1 MPRVVV
7 LGSSGFDL
15 TIHLPR
21 LPKPGET
28 LLGGHLHSGPGG
40 KGANQAIAA
49 RRSGA
54 EVVFLTAFGD
64 DDFGRRAAEN
74 CRSEGIDLTY
84 AKFVP
89 ATPNQVALI
98 FVGDDGA
105 NLIGVAPG
113 ASAALS
119 VEDVEALPQSLFAA
133 GDVLLASLEIPV
145 PTVAAALRR
154 ARAAGMRTIV
164 NPAPANRAAA
174 APEFLVLVDIL
185 TPNEEEAAALA
196 ESAAQGID
204 GAREAAHALRR
215 MGVRDVIVTLGEQGC
230 LVVTEHEECRIAAP
244 LVEVVDTVGA
254 GDAFSGALAVALA
267 EGRPLIE
274 AADWA
279 CAAGAF
285 AVTQPGAQ
293 GALPTRAQ
301 IDRVILQN

>member
-28 LLGGHLHSGPGG
+28 LLGGHLHAGPGG

-49 RRSGA
+49 RRAGA

-74 CRSEGIDLTY
+74 CGSEGIDLTY

-119 VEDVEALPQSLFAA
+119 AEDVDALPQNLFAA

-164 NPAPANRAAA
+164 NPAPANRLASE
-174 APEFLVLVDIL
+174 PGFLVLVDIL

-204 GAREAAHALRR
+204 GAREAAHALRS

-230 LVVTEHEECRIAAP
+230 LKRV
-244 LVEVVDTVGA
+244 A
-254 GDAFSGALAVALA
+254 GDGRGITKNARSPRLWSKSWTPSARATPSAEPWPSRWPKDGRSSRPPIGRALR
-267 EGRPLIE
+267 GPSR
-274 AADWA
+274 
-279 CAAGAF
+279 
-285 AVTQPGAQ
+285 
-293 GALPTRAQ
+293 
-301 IDRVILQN
+301 